1 MIAKSLRIWVG
12 SSQATAAD
20 FWEAQRNV
28 SEVVPVVSL
37 CMDMEWIHKDEQSFF
52 IFRNTP
58 HYNFPSLQQISIIRT
73 HIPFLRFFKFGQPEI
88 RARLVA
94 IPVLHQHTSSISA
107 ASRRA
112 QTREANADAIALF
125 VMRCVFGQES
135 VRGDD
140 SANVAEADLPSGAHC
155 STVVTAKVE
164 IEPAD
169 NYRKGRV
176 GAHCDK
182 KQRCVLE
189 MRPRVHGQ

>member
-1 MIAKSLRIWVG
+1 MRPSLLLL
-12 SSQATAAD
+12 
-20 FWEAQRNV
+20 
-28 SEVVPVVSL
+28 SL
-37 CMDMEWIHKDEQSFF
+37 CMDMEWIYKDEQSSFV
-52 IFRNTP
+52 FRNTP

-73 HIPFLRFFKFGQPEI
+73 HIPFLRLFKLGQPEI
-88 RARLVA
+88 RTRLVA
-94 IPVLHQHTSSISA
+94 ITVLHQHTGSVSA

-140 SANVAEADLPSGAHC
+140 SAEVAEADLPSGSHC

-169 NYRKGRV
+169 YHRKGRV

-182 KQRCVLE
+182 KQRCVFE
-189 MRPRVHGQ
+189 MRPGVHGQ